1 MFRLSHL
8 NKVKDKI
15 SSVNNPKFS
24 FNFISF
30 EDTLDDI
37 NKLNSKKASQITN
50 IPVPVFE
57 GTKDAI
63 ALFIYHNF
71 NNSSSS
77 SSFPTGLNYVD
88 VRPAFKKDDKTDKEN

>member
-1 MFRLSHL
+1 M
-8 NKVKDKI
+8 
-15 SSVNNPKFS
+15 NNPKFS

-57 GTKDAI
+57 GTKDVI

>member
-8 NKVKDKI
+8 NRVKDKI
-15 SSVNNPKFS
+15 SSMNNPKFS

-77 SSFPTGLNYVD
+77 SSFSNWFKLCRCKTGL
-88 VRPAFKKDDKTDKEN
+88 